1 MDDAF
6 HICVLVI
13 TRRRV
18 APPRCG
24 AFADERLTR
33 RKKTPDISIM
43 HVRRLIEGRMGWWK
57 QLADAIGLGR
67 IPGIRFMTPRFG
79 VGHQPHRRAIKP
91 ILRFE
96 MTADAK
102 AAIAKFQEVLW
113 ELKLSTMRW
122 NATMPGSSRPIP
134 LLPNMR
140 ARPWRNGMSR
150 N

>member
-57 QLADAIGLGR
+57 QLADAIDSVEF
-67 IPGIRFMTPRFG
+67 P
-79 VGHQPHRRAIKP
+79 V
-91 ILRFE
+91 
-96 MTADAK
+96 
-102 AAIAKFQEVLW
+102 
-113 ELKLSTMRW
+113 S
-122 NATMPGSSRPIP
+122 GS
-134 LLPNMR
+134 
-140 ARPWRNGMSR
+140 
-150 N
+150 